1 MWFRRDLRL
10 GDNPA
15 LRAAADA
22 HDRLVALFVH
32 DPALAGPSGANR
44 LAFLHGCL
52 DALDGSLDGLLVEQ
66 HGDPES
72 VVPRLA
78 AEVEAEAVYIAEDFG
93 PYGARRDDRVEAALV
108 ADGRV

>member
-10 GDNPA
+10 GDTPA

-44 LAFLHGCL
+44 IAFLHASL

-66 HGDPES
+66 HGDPAA
-72 VVPRLA
+72 VVARLA
-78 AEVEAEAVYIAEDFG
+78 AEVAAESVYVAEDFG
-93 PYGARRDDRVEAALV
+93 PYGVQRDDRVEAT
-108 ADGRV
+108 